1 MKKTLYSLMLSD
13 DVVRAV
19 DALAHRMGTN
29 RSALVNQILAEYTD
43 MVTPERQVQ
52 DIFRQIGE
60 ILGTDQD
67 LVPFVAPNAMSM
79 SMKSSLQYRYRPTVK
94 YSVELYRDREGTLGE
109 LSVVF
114 RTQSQELLDAMGR
127 FFRLWKEVEDELI
140 SAYHPVPVEYALRAA
155 VRPADERRAG
165 REPVRPGRGGGVYPL
180 APGGQHDPIN
190 HHGMRRG
197 KRRSRPTGPLPLKF
211 AMLTNRVRGPA
222 GPCRPLGEQNAA
234 LCTARKVFQ
243 KEVTLYEQR

>member
-19 DALAHRMGTN
+19 DELAHRMGTN

-43 MVTPERQVQ
+43 MMTPERQVQ

-60 ILGTDQD
+60 ILGADRD

-94 YSVELYRDREGTLGE
+94 YSVELYRDRDGSLGE

-127 FFRLWKEVEDELI
+127 FFRLWKDVEDELVA
-140 SAYHPVPVEYALRAA
+140 AYHTAPVEYALYPGRFTRTLDLPARRDYSSA
-155 VRPADERRAG
+155 DVAGAISEYVRLFDRLMKGVLAGGLTARDVEAEYIRWLRAG
-165 REPVRPGRGGGVYPL
+165 NIIL
-180 APGGQHDPIN
+180 
-190 HHGMRRG
+190 
-197 KRRSRPTGPLPLKF
+197 
-211 AMLTNRVRGPA
+211 
-222 GPCRPLGEQNAA
+222 
-234 LCTARKVFQ
+234 
-243 KEVTLYEQR
+243 